1 MISFFI
7 GPSTGKVTGQ
17 SIAFNII
24 YDNYSGKKYLINYP
38 DPDEGFLS
46 LFKGYIKSFF
56 VFIFINLLF
65 FFKKKTVYITS
76 SRTLI
81 GFFRDAI
88 YIIVG
93 KLFFAKVVNHLHG
106 ADFKYFRNEQCYI
119 IKKIIDYVYNKIDV
133 SIVLTARMKEQY
145 NIYRK
150 MKIKVIGNCYF
161 GLSYR
166 QEKKIFN
173 NETLKLVFLS
183 NLLYSK
189 GIVHL
194 INVVKRINNEG
205 IKVSLEIAGKIL
217 SDEYVD
223 SCKLKEILEAKIEN
237 CPYIKYHGPLNSEKK
252 SALLNRSDVFV
263 LPTFYRSEAQ
273 PISVLEAMY
282 FGCVIVTTAH
292 NYMPD
297 FVTAK
302 NGIIINPDDEDDLY
316 KALLKINNMKSIFS
330 DVAAYNACYV
340 KKNFSPENYINKITS
355 VIIED

>member
-1 MISFFI
+1 
-7 GPSTGKVTGQ
+7 
-17 SIAFNII
+17 
-24 YDNYSGKKYLINYP
+24 
-38 DPDEGFLS
+38 
-46 LFKGYIKSFF
+46 
-56 VFIFINLLF
+56 
-65 FFKKKTVYITS
+65 
-76 SRTLI
+76 
-81 GFFRDAI
+81 
-88 YIIVG
+88 
-93 KLFFAKVVNHLHG
+93 
-106 ADFKYFRNEQCYI
+106 
-119 IKKIIDYVYNKIDV
+119 
-133 SIVLTARMKEQY
+133 
-145 NIYRK
+145 
-150 MKIKVIGNCYF
+150 
-161 GLSYR
+161 
-166 QEKKIFN
+166 
-173 NETLKLVFLS
+173 
-183 NLLYSK
+183 SK

-316 KALLKINNMKSIFS
+316 EALLKINNMKSIFS